1 MNLLECK
8 NLSVCDEKQNYLLK
22 NINFKLKK
30 DEYLAIIGSS
40 GAGKS
45 TLIKALM
52 NLNSSNLTSKGELF
66 WHEKANFGVIL
77 QNPASCFD
85 HVFSIKFHFKETF
98 LAKNLK
104 PDEQEYKRLLAEVGL
119 DEKVLNAYPFELSGG
134 MLQRVMIALA
144 LCAPLNLLIA
154 DEASSDLDSSG
165 EKELFELI
173 FRLKAKFHFAFLLV
187 THSLKLAQNA
197 DTIIILDQG
206 QIIDQG
212 NAKYIFT
219 QSKCKKTKA
228 FLEAFHLLEQ
238 NSFKPKPK
246 PKTKALL
253 LAKNINLSYKQGGF
267 FSRQKPK
274 IVLNKLD
281 LKLYEGVNLAIVGK
295 NGSGKSSLVRVLLG
309 LEKAKNASLNLNG
322 FDFCTQ
328 KLEYK
333 KSLGIIFQN
342 PPATL
347 NPNFSAKEAILEPLW
362 NLNIDKQSQE
372 QELKKLAKALNLS
385 ELDKKVPY
393 FSGGELQRIALARAL
408 ITKPSLLILDEALS
422 NLDVLL
428 QVQIIKLLKALQAEF
443 KLTLLCISHDQNIL
457 NALCDELLELKDG
470 VLNEL

>member
-22 NINFKLKK
+22 NINLNLKK

-45 TLIKALM
+45 TLAKTLM

-66 WHEKANFGVIL
+66 WYEKARFGAIL

-85 HVFSIKFHFKETF
+85 NVFSIGFHFKETF

-104 PDEQEYKRLLAEVGL
+104 PNEKEYKRLLAEVGL

-173 FRLKAKFHFAFLLV
+173 FKLKAKFHFAFLLI
-187 THSLKLAQNA
+187 THSLKLTQNA
-197 DTIIILDQG
+197 DKIIILDQG

-212 NAKYIFT
+212 NAQYIFT
-219 QSKCKKTKA
+219 QSKHEKTKA

-238 NSFKPKPK
+238 NSTFKHKHK
-246 PKTKALL
+246 NKLL
-253 LAKNINLSYKQGGF
+253 LQAKNINLSYKQGGF

-274 IVLNKLD
+274 NVLNKLD
-281 LKLYEGVNLAIVGK
+281 LKLYEGVNLGIVGK
-295 NGSGKSSLVRVLLG
+295 NGSGKSSLIRVLLG
-309 LEKAKNASLNLNG
+309 LEKAKNASLSLNG
-322 FDFCTQ
+322 FDLFTQ
-328 KLEYK
+328 KIEYK

-362 NLNIDKQSQE
+362 NLGIDKQSQE
-372 QELKKLAKALNLS
+372 QELQKLAKALNLS
-385 ELDKKVPY
+385 ELDKKLPY

-408 ITKPSLLILDEALS
+408 ITKPRLLILDEALS

-428 QVQIIKLLKALQAEF
+428 QVKIIKLLQVLQAEF

-457 NALCDELLELKDG
+457 NALCDDFFELKDG